1 MRVELKLTLT
11 EQAEMATRGTHIAPR
26 GGGELYA
33 PELTLGEARARLF
46 AAGGLG
52 DDGGYGAGWVWL
64 KMWGIPFAFPNTA
77 GRRRAVRFHD
87 LHHVL
92 TEYPTTWRGE
102 FEIAAWEVAAGGIN
116 RYWAGWLLDLL
127 GFACGLAVYP
137 RRVYRAFM
145 RGRRS
150 ANLYFETWDDSILA
164 RRVGDER
171 RRLGLDTD
179 FESAESRPTLRD
191 RAAFVFW
198 AGASAAAYF
207 AAGALMFAPALGAL
221 FVVRLWLAR

>member
-1 MRVELKLTLT
+1 
-11 EQAEMATRGTHIAPR
+11 MATQETHLPGQS
-26 GGGELYA
+26 GGGRFA

-46 AAGGLG
+46 AASGFAP
-52 DDGGYGAGWVWL
+52 DGGYGDAWVKL
-64 KMWGIPFAFPNTA
+64 KLWRIPLAFPNTA

-102 FEIAAWEVAAGGIN
+102 FEIAAWEVAGGVN
-116 RYWAGWLLDLL
+116 RYWEGWLLDLL
-127 GFACGLAVYP
+127 GFACGLFVYP

-150 ANLYFETWDDSILA
+150 ANLYFEAWDDLILA
-164 RRVGDER
+164 RRVGEER
-171 RRLGLDTD
+171 HRLGLDNCND
-179 FESAESRPTLRD
+179 FGGACPTWRD

-198 AGASAAAYF
+198 AAASLATYAAL
-207 AAGALMFAPALGAL
+207 GALIFAPALALFGAL
-221 FVVRLWLAR
+221 WR